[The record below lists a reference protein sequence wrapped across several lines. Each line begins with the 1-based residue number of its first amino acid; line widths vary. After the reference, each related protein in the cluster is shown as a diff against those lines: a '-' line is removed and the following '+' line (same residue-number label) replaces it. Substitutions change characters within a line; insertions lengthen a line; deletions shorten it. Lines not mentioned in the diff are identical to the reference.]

1 VRLALAQASRFQQ
14 AQLNEL
20 IAGEDVRQARIAFL
34 PRVIIPT
41 TYIYTSPATGLSG
54 QATLRPPSFIAN
66 NAVNEYS
73 TGVSIAGEIDIAR
86 RLQAALARSRA
97 LLEAAHAGTEVARR
111 DLILAT
117 REAYFG
123 LALAALRRVAAEQN
137 LAVAEEF
144 ERVTNLMFTGGEV
157 AQVDV
162 TRARL
167 QTSRRRDELALAR
180 VEEAASSDSLRVLM
194 GYDFTTPVVTT
205 ELVNTLPV
213 PNEIERFTT
222 EAISRR
228 PEFTQFDA
236 QRRAAEQEI
245 RQARGERRPQLSYSV
260 IGGFDTDSL
269 KAEPL
274 KEHSGVA
281 ATISLN
287 IPLFDWGASKS
298 RERQATLRK
307 QQIES
312 DRLLALR
319 TLAQQFY
326 AARAQAIAAAARI
339 QLLTAS
345 LTDAQQNLDTSIARY
360 RAGEAPIV
368 EVTDAQNSLIAQRAS
383 LYQALFDYQIARARL
398 AQATGQ

>member
-1 VRLALAQASRFQQ
+1 
-14 AQLNEL
+14 
-20 IAGEDVRQARIAFL
+20 
-34 PRVIIPT
+34 
-41 TYIYTSPATGLSG
+41 
-54 QATLRPPSFIAN
+54 
-66 NAVNEYS
+66 
-73 TGVSIAGEIDIAR
+73 
-86 RLQAALARSRA
+86 
-97 LLEAAHAGTEVARR
+97 
-111 DLILAT
+111 
-117 REAYFG
+117 
-123 LALAALRRVAAEQN
+123 
-137 LAVAEEF
+137 
-144 ERVTNLMFTGGEV
+144 
-157 AQVDV
+157 
-162 TRARL
+162 
-167 QTSRRRDELALAR
+167 
-180 VEEAASSDSLRVLM
+180 
-194 GYDFTTPVVTT
+194 
-205 ELVNTLPV
+205 
-213 PNEIERFTT
+213 
-222 EAISRR
+222 
-228 PEFTQFDA
+228 
-236 QRRAAEQEI
+236 
-245 RQARGERRPQLSYSV
+245 
-260 IGGFDTDSL
+260 L